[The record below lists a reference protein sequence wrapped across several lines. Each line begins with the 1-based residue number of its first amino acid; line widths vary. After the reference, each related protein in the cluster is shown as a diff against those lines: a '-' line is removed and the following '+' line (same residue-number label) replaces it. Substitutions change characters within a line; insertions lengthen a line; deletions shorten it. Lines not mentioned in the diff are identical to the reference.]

1 MSLFERAI
9 RFFLFVLGLVG
20 GLIVAAAL
28 FFVRYMVQPPRQP
41 IGATPADAGL
51 PFEAVTFP
59 ARDGLRLAGWFI
71 PAGASEASEA
81 SSTPQPTII
90 LVHGWPWTR
99 LGEGGDNVMAGLMG
113 AAPVDLLRLTHSL
126 YGAGYSV
133 LMFDLRNH
141 GESAPGGPVTF
152 GLRESN
158 DLLGALE
165 YVSGRD
171 DVDSGRIGTVG
182 FSMGGNTVLYT
193 LPQTQQIKAAV
204 AVQPTSVP
212 VFAGRLAKDIMGPI
226 GAPVLAITGWL
237 YQQASGL
244 RMSALEPVFAASGAG
259 DVPVMYVQGDGDAW
273 GSVENV
279 SDMASVTPNPAGIH
293 IVPTNHRFGGYRHVI
308 SHPELVTD
316 FFAEHL

>member
-1 MSLFERAI
+1 MSLFQRAI
-9 RFFLFVLGLVG
+9 RFFLFILGAVA
-20 GLIVAAAL
+20 GLIVTTAL
-28 FFVRYMVQPPRQP
+28 FFARYMIQPPPQR
-41 IGATPADAGL
+41 IWATPADAGL
-51 PFEAVTFP
+51 DFEEVTFP

-71 PAGASEASEA
+71 PAGSN
-81 SSTPQPTII
+81 TPQSTII
-90 LVHGWPWTR
+90 LIHGWPWNR
-99 LGEGGDNVMAGLMG
+99 LGENSDNLLSNIMPS
-113 AAPVDLLRLTHSL
+113 APVDLLRLAHAL
-126 YGAGYSV
+126 HQAGHNV

-152 GLRESN
+152 GLREAN
-158 DLLGALE
+158 DLIGALE

-171 DVDSGRIGTVG
+171 EVDSERIGTLG

-193 LPQTQQIKAAV
+193 LPQTNQIRAAV

-226 GAPVLAITGWL
+226 GGPVLAITEWL

-259 DVPVMYVQGDGDAW
+259 NVPVMYVQGDGDPW

-279 SDMASVTPNPAGIH
+279 SQMASVTPNPAGTH
-293 IVPTNHRFGGYRHVI
+293 IIPTQDRFGGYRHVI
-308 SHPELVTD
+308 NHPELVVN
-316 FFAEHL
+316 FFAKHL